1 MTVRVNGASHEV
13 PSGTTLLQLL
23 ESMGIRREGVAV
35 AVRRQ
40 VVPRGEHAARELQD
54 GDEIEILRAVGGG

>member
-13 PSGTTLLQLL
+13 QPGTTLQQLL
-23 ESMGIRREGVAV
+23 ESLGIRREGVAV

-40 VVPRGEHAARELQD
+40 VVPRGEHARHELRD
-54 GDEIEILRAVGGG
+54 GDEIEVLRAVGGG